1 MTKQM
6 RIQLVLVLLVALV
19 GCGANSFTS
28 STPTKTVASTPLVEQ
43 PDGFHIE
50 FPETPEPWQTQYESP
65 VFGKITVH
73 HLSVTHDDT
82 LYSVAWHDFPN
93 VLTDAGRLAE
103 LGTDWRE
110 TSELGGLPAMG
121 RAVRRGPVTL
131 VERMLLHGRRF
142 YSVQV
147 GGPQDPSDMTE
158 TKNCFDS
165 FQLESPDESEAPSS
179 P

>member
-1 MTKQM
+1 M

-19 GCGANSFTS
+19 GCGGNSS
-28 STPTKTVASTPLVEQ
+28 SPSTPLAEQ
-43 PDGFHIE
+43 PDGFQIE
-50 FPETPEPWQTQYESP
+50 FPNAPEPWQTQFESSG
-65 VFGKITVH
+65 FGTITVH

-82 LYSVAWHDFPN
+82 MYGVAWHDFPN
-93 VLTDAGRLAE
+93 VLTDAERIAE

-121 RAVRRGPVTL
+121 RVVREGPVTV
-131 VERMLLHGRRF
+131 VERMLLHERRF

-147 GGPQDPSDMTE
+147 GGPKDPSDMAE
-158 TKNCFDS
+158 TKSFFDS
-165 FQLESPDESEAPSS
+165 FQLESSGENKTPGS